1 MKRETGRSI
10 LKNMNILITSAASA
24 LAQQVA
30 TALSEAHTIRLTEL
44 HNVESD
50 FDFVQSALGHD
61 EATNDLV
68 RGVDTIIHI
77 AEIPP
82 DILAKADQPDNYAI
96 DYQTRCTY
104 NLLMAAAEAGVKRFI
119 YASTLRLFEQHGE
132 NWTVSE
138 SWRPRPSV
146 DSFVLSKHL
155 GEFTCREFARERKIN
170 VTCLRL
176 GNLVTAETA
185 ATTEYDSV
193 WLEISDAVA
202 AFQGALTSP
211 SQWDIYHIQSE
222 FPGARFSVRTA
233 KAEIEFNPQFV
244 PPGES

>member
-1 MKRETGRSI
+1 
-10 LKNMNILITSAASA
+10 MNILITSAGSELARNVAGA
-24 LAQQVA
+24 LA
-30 TALSEAHTIRLTEL
+30 EAHTLRLTEL
-44 HNVESD
+44 HPVENIVGD
-50 FDFVQSALGHD
+50 FLQSELGHD
-61 EATNDLV
+61 EATNELV
-68 RGVDTIIHI
+68 RGIDTIIHI
-77 AEIPP
+77 AEAPP
-82 DILAKADQPDNYAI
+82 NLLAGADQPDNYAI

-104 NLLMAAAEAGVKRFI
+104 NLLMAASEEGVKRFI

-132 NWTVSE
+132 DWTVTE

-155 GEFTCREFARERKIN
+155 GEFTCREFAREGKIN

-185 ATTEYDSV
+185 ATTEYDSM
-193 WLEISDAVA
+193 WLEMNDAVT

-244 PPGES
+244 PPRKS